1 MSPAASPVAKAE
13 PAAQD
18 AVVPKENGMV
28 PADEETVSG
37 DVLEPAAVTRTSAE
51 LLQRSPPQVLSAR
64 PIRFVL
70 GPKGVGKSSVAAR
83 LLGKDAIVVSGDGL
97 RSALTRAAR
106 YKKWPEGWEVAPAL
120 LLDEVDCLHGRFGVL
135 QMLGR
140 LLDQRARNNL
150 ATVICQGSADTSIT
164 LLYESVPLHL
174 RASLLLRFPVGRGRR
189 SYVKARC
196 EARGI
201 GMVHVKKGAELEP
214 WSYAA
219 VESYLD
225 SLQTAPP
232 PTAE

>member
-1 MSPAASPVAKAE
+1 MI
-13 PAAQD
+13 
-18 AVVPKENGMV
+18 

-37 DVLEPAAVTRTSAE
+37 EVLEPAAVTRTSAE
-51 LLQRSPPQVLSAR
+51 LLHRSLPQVLSAR

-106 YKKWPEGWEVAPAL
+106 YKKWPEGWEAAPAL

-140 LLDQRARNNL
+140 LLDQRARNSL

-164 LLYESVPLHL
+164 LLYDSVPLHL

-201 GMVHVKKGAELEP
+201 DMAHVKKGAALEP

-219 VESYLD
+219 VEGYLD
-225 SLQTAPP
+225 AIQTTPP
-232 PTAE
+232 PVAE

>member
-1 MSPAASPVAKAE
+1 MSPAASPVAKSEPVAE
-13 PAAQD
+13 DVAL
-18 AVVPKENGMV
+18 PKENGMI
-28 PADEETVSG
+28 PADEETVGS

-51 LLQRSPPQVLSAR
+51 LLHRSPPQVLSTR
-64 PIRFVL
+64 PVRFVL

-83 LLGKDAIVVSGDGL
+83 LLGKDAIVVSGEGL

-106 YKKWPEGWEVAPAL
+106 YKKWPEGWEAAPAL

-196 EARGI
+196 EARSI
-201 GMVHVKKGAELEP
+201 DMAHVKKGAALEP

-219 VESYLD
+219 VESFLD
-225 SLQTAPP
+225 RVQTVPQAA
-232 PTAE
+232 AE

>member
-1 MSPAASPVAKAE
+1 MSPAASSVAKSE

-18 AVVPKENGMV
+18 AALPKENGMI
-28 PADEETVSG
+28 PADEETVGG

-51 LLQRSPPQVLSAR
+51 LLHRSPPQVLSTR

-83 LLGKDAIVVSGDGL
+83 LLGKDAIVVSGEGL

-106 YKKWPEGWEVAPAL
+106 YKKWPEGWEAAPAL

-196 EARGI
+196 EARSI
-201 GMVHVKKGAELEP
+201 DMAHVKKGAALEP

-225 SLQTAPP
+225 SLQVVAQAA
-232 PTAE
+232 AE

>member
-1 MSPAASPVAKAE
+1 MSPAASPVAKLEPVAE
-13 PAAQD
+13 DVAL
-18 AVVPKENGMV
+18 PKENGMI
-28 PADEETVSG
+28 PADEETVGS

-51 LLQRSPPQVLSAR
+51 LLHRSPPQVLSTR
-64 PIRFVL
+64 PVRFVL

-83 LLGKDAIVVSGDGL
+83 LLGKDAIVVSGEGL

-106 YKKWPEGWEVAPAL
+106 YKKWPEGWEAAPAL

-196 EARGI
+196 EARSI
-201 GMVHVKKGAELEP
+201 DMAHVKKGAALEP

-219 VESYLD
+219 VESFLD
-225 SLQTAPP
+225 RVQTVPQAA
-232 PTAE
+232 AE